1 MSILNDPRVTE
12 IDGGYRVV
20 NDEFGP
26 VKVYR
31 DGPDWAVF
39 FDSSTQGHRI
49 PQFGMRGSGSSQV
62 EETVQWALR
71 TEAMTW
77 ARPTR

>member
-26 VKVYR
+26 VKMFQN
-31 DGPDWAVF
+31 GPDWCVY
-39 FDSSTQGHRI
+39 FDRSTRDDRH
-49 PQFGMRGSGSSQV
+49 PQFGMLGSGSLHV
-62 EETVQWALR
+62 EETIEWALR
-71 TEAMTW
+71 TEATTEVS
-77 ARPTR
+77 R

>member
-12 IDGGYRVV
+12 IDGGYRVI

-39 FDSSTQGHRI
+39 FDRSTQERRI
-49 PQFGMRGSGSSQV
+49 PQFGMLGSGSSQV
-62 EETVQWALR
+62 EETIKWALR
-71 TEAMTW
+71 VDAPTEVS
-77 ARPTR
+77 R